1 MRYKTNL
8 FSILESA
15 SVELQ
20 MVLKS
25 FPSHYHRFQTMSF
38 FSQEH
43 HGTPP
48 SWYFGLCSLNQL
60 RYTETVCCLN
70 ILGIVT
76 NNHAKVE
83 AFSMANK
90 KVISHET
97 WKFEP
102 KKRPFQ
108 VPLKSGLKSM
118 VSALECNFQN
128 FFFKSTLWAFRKP
141 IRWLSKSHILGK
153 ASISLQ
159 NSKKTLK
166 FATCVWNQH
175 PVDFN

>member
-1 MRYKTNL
+1 MNVIRGVFNVKWDYGSISQAMRYKTNL

-20 MVLKS
+20 MVVKS
-25 FPSHYHRFQTMSF
+25 FPSHYHRFQTKSF
-38 FSQEH
+38 YSQEH

-60 RYTETVCCLN
+60 RYTETVCYLN

-76 NNHAKVE
+76 NNHAEVE

-128 FFFKSTLWAFRKP
+128 FYFKNQSDGSLSLIFWAKQAFYCRIQRKP
-141 IRWLSKSHILGK
+141 
-153 ASISLQ
+153 
-159 NSKKTLK
+159 
-166 FATCVWNQH
+166 
-175 PVDFN
+175 